1 MAVWLFVFVALAVL
15 AILGSI
21 EQFWF
26 DETWL
31 SILASDQCIL
41 LITAGL
47 LLCLLGW
54 SLIPTS
60 KLAKINRLLKACL
73 LVASIVLLFVV
84 RTLVAYVTYEIH
96 TPNARYMVSADA
108 HIHTLSDG
116 IYDDIL
122 GTSFRQVA
130 TLHNIKPIIPSA
142 HHPSTLKIHNPFGE
156 FNPNP
161 SIMPTQEDLDKL
173 KSMEGMTVLLSANP
187 NATQADLS
195 KLAKVQPAMRLT
207 AEILITPIDK
217 TPSAS
222 GFDTNQWLRTRHIH
236 AQAKILSVGEI
247 APLEAESLAQRFYF
261 RLEQFRHRLRT
272 HFYQDWHKL
281 SASQSQARA
290 VSLSLMTGDRALIDK
305 HTKELYQL
313 AGISHLLA
321 ISGTHVLFLAVILS
335 ALVTFMT
342 DKFAQHIYAHLPRW
356 QIRMMVMVLAS
367 LVYALFTG
375 FDVPAVRTV
384 YLLIAAWLVRYLI
397 LPTGMISVLAW
408 VALLMIW
415 LDPYVLWQAGF
426 WLSFIAVLLLM
437 RYESPKID
445 MINDTNQNQGQLVR
459 RWLQFKQ
466 VVRLQF
472 WLFFSML
479 PVSILLFGK
488 VSIWGLVVN
497 LFAIGLFGFVVVPI
511 NLIAGAVFGI
521 LPELSQLLWG
531 TSSAVL
537 YWLHDFLYFGLSS
550 QIGSLGAWLYAPF
563 GMAGFLLSFMV
574 VGLWILPN
582 VLPRVLIIL
591 PLVAMIFLGL
601 PKQIPHFKLII
612 LPSDTPNISQMLLSY
627 HNANQQKHWLILNDL
642 GAKSLRANHTQTL
655 TDQLYRLGAAQYG
668 IDGIIVQSPSAIFLP
683 VVGKLAKALPVHRF
697 WQAGNHEPLANIHH
711 TPCRAGLYWQSEGI
725 GIKALTGWH
734 EIGDERVQHCE
745 IEVLADLPLNTQ
757 NLTEDQLE
765 PNFEEVDTAT
775 SNQTQLIISTNR
787 EPMLWQLWDM
797 LCLSDEELK
806 LVTPVGYHSVWL
818 STTHAADASHVKANL
833 DTLQS
838 IYLDK

>member
-96 TPNARYMVSADA
+96 APNARYMVSADA

-261 RLEQFRHRLRT
+261 RLE
-272 HFYQDWHKL
+272 
-281 SASQSQARA
+281 
-290 VSLSLMTGDRALIDK
+290 
-305 HTKELYQL
+305 
-313 AGISHLLA
+313 
-321 ISGTHVLFLAVILS
+321 
-335 ALVTFMT
+335 
-342 DKFAQHIYAHLPRW
+342 
-356 QIRMMVMVLAS
+356 
-367 LVYALFTG
+367 
-375 FDVPAVRTV
+375 
-384 YLLIAAWLVRYLI
+384 
-397 LPTGMISVLAW
+397 
-408 VALLMIW
+408 
-415 LDPYVLWQAGF
+415 
-426 WLSFIAVLLLM
+426 
-437 RYESPKID
+437 
-445 MINDTNQNQGQLVR
+445 
-459 RWLQFKQ
+459 
-466 VVRLQF
+466 
-472 WLFFSML
+472 
-479 PVSILLFGK
+479 
-488 VSIWGLVVN
+488 
-497 LFAIGLFGFVVVPI
+497 
-511 NLIAGAVFGI
+511 
-521 LPELSQLLWG
+521 
-531 TSSAVL
+531 
-537 YWLHDFLYFGLSS
+537 
-550 QIGSLGAWLYAPF
+550 
-563 GMAGFLLSFMV
+563 
-574 VGLWILPN
+574 
-582 VLPRVLIIL
+582 
-591 PLVAMIFLGL
+591 
-601 PKQIPHFKLII
+601 
-612 LPSDTPNISQMLLSY
+612 
-627 HNANQQKHWLILNDL
+627 
-642 GAKSLRANHTQTL
+642 
-655 TDQLYRLGAAQYG
+655 
-668 IDGIIVQSPSAIFLP
+668 
-683 VVGKLAKALPVHRF
+683 
-697 WQAGNHEPLANIHH
+697 
-711 TPCRAGLYWQSEGI
+711 
-725 GIKALTGWH
+725 
-734 EIGDERVQHCE
+734 
-745 IEVLADLPLNTQ
+745 
-757 NLTEDQLE
+757 
-765 PNFEEVDTAT
+765 
-775 SNQTQLIISTNR
+775 
-787 EPMLWQLWDM
+787 
-797 LCLSDEELK
+797 
-806 LVTPVGYHSVWL
+806 
-818 STTHAADASHVKANL
+818 
-833 DTLQS
+833 
-838 IYLDK
+838 